1 MCCWVG
7 FVLAKSIVGMRHL
20 SALVKMQGI
29 NVNYDRQSLNKI
41 LKKGTLETR
50 LKNY

>member
-1 MCCWVG
+1 
-7 FVLAKSIVGMRHL
+7 
-20 SALVKMQGI
+20 MQGI
-29 NVNYDRQSLNKI
+29 NVNYNRQSLNKI

>member
-7 FVLAKSIVGMRHL
+7 LVLATTIVGMRHL
-20 SALVKMQGI
+20 SAPVKMQGI

-50 LKNY
+50 LKNH